1 MKIGLLKGI
10 IAFAVLLLVQVL
22 VFNHIHLF
30 NCATPLLYVYMPM
43 LFSRNNSRWVVLLL
57 SFFMGMSIDV
67 FQNTPGVAMAT
78 MTFIGLI
85 QPLILGV
92 FMQQDSEADIV
103 PSMRTLGVAKFSY
116 YSFIITFLYCLVF
129 FTLETF
135 SFFNW
140 LQWLETVGASTL
152 LTYILIL
159 VLENLRRS

>member
-43 LFSRNNSRWVVLLL
+43 LFSRNNSHWVVLLL
-57 SFFMGMSIDV
+57 SFFMGMAIDV

-135 SFFNW
+135 TFFNW

-159 VLENLRRS
+159 VLESLRRS

>member
-1 MKIGLLKGI
+1 MKIGLLKGV

-57 SFFMGMSIDV
+57 SFFMGMAIDV

-135 SFFNW
+135 TFFNW

>member
-43 LFSRNNSRWVVLLL
+43 LFSRNSSRWGVLLL
-57 SFFMGMSIDV
+57 SFFMGMAIDV

-135 SFFNW
+135 TFFNW

>member
-57 SFFMGMSIDV
+57 SFFMGMAIDV

>member
-1 MKIGLLKGI
+1 MKIGLLKGV

-57 SFFMGMSIDV
+57 SFFMGMAIDV

-135 SFFNW
+135 TFFNW
-140 LQWLETVGASTL
+140 LQWLETVVASTL

-159 VLENLRRS
+159 VLDNLRRS

>member
-10 IAFAVLLLVQVL
+10 ISFAVLLLVQVL

-57 SFFMGMSIDV
+57 SFFMGMAIDV

>member
-57 SFFMGMSIDV
+57 SFFMGMTIDV

-135 SFFNW
+135 TFFNW

>member
-57 SFFMGMSIDV
+57 SFFMGMAIDV

-78 MTFIGLI
+78 MTFTGLI

>member
-57 SFFMGMSIDV
+57 SFFMGMAIDV
-67 FQNTPGVAMAT
+67 FQNTPGVAMAA

-116 YSFIITFLYCLVF
+116 YSFFSLLFCLLIVSNKIQVY
-129 FTLETF
+129 LEKI
-135 SFFNW
+135 N
-140 LQWLETVGASTL
+140 QAK
-152 LTYILIL
+152 
-159 VLENLRRS
+159 

>member
-22 VFNHIHLF
+22 VLNHIHLF

-43 LFSRNNSRWVVLLL
+43 LFSRNSSRWVVLLL

-135 SFFNW
+135 TFFNW

>member
-67 FQNTPGVAMAT
+67 FQ
-78 MTFIGLI
+78 IGLI

-135 SFFNW
+135 TFFNW

>member
-43 LFSRNNSRWVVLLL
+43 LFSRNNSRWVVLFL
-57 SFFMGMSIDV
+57 SFFMGMAIDV

>member
-10 IAFAVLLLVQVL
+10 IAFAVLLFVQVL

-57 SFFMGMSIDV
+57 SFFMGMAIDV

-135 SFFNW
+135 TFFNW

>member
-1 MKIGLLKGI
+1 MKIGLLKGV

-57 SFFMGMSIDV
+57 SFFMGMAIDV

>member
-57 SFFMGMSIDV
+57 SFFMGMAIDV
-67 FQNTPGVAMAT
+67 FQNSPGVAMAT

-135 SFFNW
+135 TFFNW

>member
-57 SFFMGMSIDV
+57 SFFMGMAIDV
-67 FQNTPGVAMAT
+67 FQNTPGVAMAA

>member
-57 SFFMGMSIDV
+57 SFFMGMAIDV

-92 FMQQDSEADIV
+92 FMQQDSEADIPV
-103 PSMRTLGVAKFSY
+103 LSRLFHFGD
-116 YSFIITFLYCLVF
+116 I
-129 FTLETF
+129 
-135 SFFNW
+135 SFF
-140 LQWLETVGASTL
+140 Q
-152 LTYILIL
+152 L
-159 VLENLRRS
+159 VAVDGHRRGKYSAYLYSYSGIGKSS

>member
-1 MKIGLLKGI
+1 MKIGLLKGV

-57 SFFMGMSIDV
+57 SFFMGMAIDV

-135 SFFNW
+135 TFFNW
-140 LQWLETVGASTL
+140 LQWLETVVASTL